1 MIDRKR
7 ILKNFFQVKKTSN
20 YRWHGVPTCDEEK
33 KQRSKRKIELSPN
46 DILIPS
52 ANNKFWNKI
61 NKNGAANIEI
71 PANHLIRVDNSILFD
86 NIYYRN
92 GIAPQ
97 SA

>member
-7 ILKNFFQVKKTSN
+7 ILKNFFQVKKNVQISLAWSAN
-20 YRWHGVPTCDEEK
+20 LSRRKKNKGRSEK
-33 KQRSKRKIELSPN
+33 LNCHQM

-71 PANHLIRVDNSILFD
+71 PA
-86 NIYYRN
+86 
-92 GIAPQ
+92 Q
-97 SA
+97 SPN